1 MLTVLFEKCEL
12 ATSTPRDQNRD
23 GTSSNDVCSSNSFKE
38 DLAEFVKMENTFYV
52 PNRELDNLML
62 QSIQMLR
69 FHLLELEKVHELCD
83 NFCNRYVTC
92 LKGKMPMDI
101 VGDERAS
108 SSQPPM
114 SPGSTAQS
122 ASPSMGTPM
131 RLGPSMN
138 YPLPSQ
144 PGHPLAMGGTSPS
157 AAGTSQTLPMQ
168 VVNSPSRCAL
178 MKYSRTKIDDLLDC
192 SNIIHFCD
200 ELLSLCGSNEDGRES
215 VLSDGQ
221 NGSINGHKR
230 KVPKVFSKEAITK
243 FRAWL
248 FQNLTHPYPS
258 EEQKKQLAN
267 DTGLTILQVNNWFI
281 NARRRIVQPMID
293 QSNRAGRAPAVSVFK
308 NRRRNRSDQSPGPS
322 PDLGAGYSPDAAAAV
337 TMPMAYPGADIYNMQ
352 RTMFPAA
359 PYSAFPNP

>member
-1 MLTVLFEKCEL
+1 MYPLGGPMSTSDQMMHPHLDEQVKRDKAAIHSHPLFPLLTVLFEKCEL
-12 ATSTPRDQNRD
+12 ATSTPREQNRD
-23 GTSSNDVCSSNSFKE
+23 GTSSNDVCSSSSFKE
-38 DLAEFVKMENTFYV
+38 DLAEFTKTVKMENTFYV

-131 RLGPSMN
+131 SHFQPPYEPQSVPLPENNRAMPNSMEGPSMG

-168 VVNSPSRCAL
+168 AVNSPSSSTCLRNDVTPQ
-178 MKYSRTKIDDLLDC
+178 SGDTPVQPNNNGNPPSLD
-192 SNIIHFCD
+192 SISEAGD

-248 FQNLTHPYPS
+248 FQNLTASVPYWCTMRFQQAN
-258 EEQKKQLAN
+258 QK
-267 DTGLTILQVNNWFI
+267 
-281 NARRRIVQPMID
+281 
-293 QSNRAGRAPAVSVFK
+293 
-308 NRRRNRSDQSPGPS
+308 
-322 PDLGAGYSPDAAAAV
+322 V
-337 TMPMAYPGADIYNMQ
+337 T
-352 RTMFPAA
+352 
-359 PYSAFPNP
+359 